1 MILEKYI
8 TDLKSSTL
16 IKSTCGIE
24 SEIVYTGF
32 KYPPKFEACFNSSG
46 NLFYKMGPETEK
58 SQLITKF
65 EHIHSRICKKCPTDW
80 LSKIMGWT
88 VEKYLIGPVS
98 SLALDW

>member
-8 TDLKSSTL
+8 TDLKSSMLL
-16 IKSTCGIE
+16 IESSCGIE

-32 KYPPKFEACFNSSG
+32 KYCPKFEACFNSSG

-65 EHIHSRICKKCPTDW
+65 EHIHSRICKRRPTDYSR
-80 LSKIMGWT
+80 LSVG
-88 VEKYLIGPVS
+88 L
-98 SLALDW
+98 